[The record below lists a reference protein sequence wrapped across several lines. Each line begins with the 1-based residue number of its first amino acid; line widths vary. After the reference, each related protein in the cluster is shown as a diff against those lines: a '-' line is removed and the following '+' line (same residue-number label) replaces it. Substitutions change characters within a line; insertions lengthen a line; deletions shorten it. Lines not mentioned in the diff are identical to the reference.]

1 MEGIVAGRLAGKV
14 ALITGAASG
23 IGAASARLFAAEGAQ
38 VALGDLNQAGLNAV
52 GLDIH
57 HAGGEAL
64 TFETNVG
71 DAAQIEQLVQ
81 ATIAQFGRLD
91 ILFANAGVSGSGTV
105 VEMAIE
111 DFERVL
117 DINLRGPF
125 LCARYAIPHIAAAG
139 GGAIIFTASELAL
152 VGSPG
157 SPAYCASKAGL
168 IGMARAMALDH
179 APQGI
184 RVNCLCPGATDT
196 PMLRRS
202 FERAEDPAADEADVV
217 RRMPLGRL
225 GTVDELAR
233 AALFLAS
240 EDASFMTGAALVVV
254 GGWTA
259 R

>member
-1 MEGIVAGRLAGKV
+1 MAGRLAGKV

-38 VALGDLNQAGLNAV
+38 VALGDLNQAGLNDV

-71 DAAQIEQLVQ
+71 DAAQIEQLVE

-105 VEMAIE
+105 VEMPIE

-139 GGAIIFTASELAL
+139 GGSVIFTASELAL

-196 PMLRRS
+196 PMLRAS
-202 FERAEDPAADEADVV
+202 FLRADDPAADEADVV

-225 GTVDELAR
+225 GTVDELSR

-240 EDASFMTGAALVVV
+240 DDASFVTGTALVVD

>member
-1 MEGIVAGRLAGKV
+1 V

-71 DAAQIEQLVQ
+71 DAAQIEQLVE

-125 LCARYAIPHIAAAG
+125 LCARYAIPHIASAG
-139 GGAIIFTASELAL
+139 GGSVIFTASELAL

-196 PMLRRS
+196 PMLRAS
-202 FERAEDPAADEADVV
+202 FQRASDPAADEADVV

-225 GTVDELAR
+225 GSVDELAR

-240 EDASFMTGAALVVV
+240 DDASFVTGTALVVD